1 MLILLPVASRWH
13 CCYTF
18 SHGYVESTVWQ
29 DVVTAI
35 EMVLAG
41 NYVSALLIKQCVHET
56 KVPRWEMTAVISVS
70 GNLFTL
76 LDASRIFSHETSS
89 IGLIRMC
96 TVNVF
101 LFNFI

>member
-1 MLILLPVASRWH
+1 MHFVHSNVFIYLFIFKKEKRICLFLMLILLPGDSRWH

-41 NYVSALLIKQCVHET
+41 NYGSALLIKQCVHET
-56 KVPRWEMTAVISVS
+56 NVPR
-70 GNLFTL
+70 
-76 LDASRIFSHETSS
+76 
-89 IGLIRMC
+89 
-96 TVNVF
+96 
-101 LFNFI
+101 